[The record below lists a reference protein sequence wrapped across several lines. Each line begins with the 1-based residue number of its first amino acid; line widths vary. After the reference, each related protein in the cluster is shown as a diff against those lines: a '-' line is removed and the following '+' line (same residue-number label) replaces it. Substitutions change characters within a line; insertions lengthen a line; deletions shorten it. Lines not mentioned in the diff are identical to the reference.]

1 MDRDRARDASDREN
15 PDSNQQNPDLD
26 TPGGRDQ
33 EPVEKRPN
41 VGTTTPEGYPQR
53 DREDGNP
60 TGA

>member
-1 MDRDRARDASDREN
+1 MDRMRDVSDRDN
-15 PDSNQQNPDLD
+15 PDSNEQNPDLD

-41 VGTTTPEGYPQR
+41 VGTTTPEGYPLG
-53 DREDGNP
+53 DRKDSDA